1 MAKTNK
7 FRFSF
12 IIVLLIGIW
21 LLLPHHIR
29 MALTYW
35 FPGIEDYKIFDNR
48 TVIAADDAFIWPLAS
63 DYNQTELS
71 SEYRDTLESYQ
82 TIAYLVIQNDSIIY
96 EEYWDDFGPESYTNS
111 FSAAKS
117 IVSLLIGAA
126 IDDGYIQ
133 SVDQKVGDFLPYMN
147 DGKNAELKIRNLLTM
162 SSGSNWD
169 ESYTSPLSMT
179 TKAYYGNNLTDL
191 AKDMYIVDDPGKIY
205 SYKSGDSQLLSQVL
219 IHATGKSLSEY
230 TSEKLWKP
238 MGASQNALWSLD
250 KKNGTEK
257 AYCCFNSNARDFALL
272 GALINHQGYWRNQ
285 QIISENYIN
294 DATTSANYLKTED
307 NKPVDFYGFQYWILN
322 YDGMKIP
329 YARGILG
336 QYIFS
341 IPEKNAIIVRLGHKR
356 SKVKVNYHPSEIYS
370 YLEMGINLLK

>member
-35 FPGIEDYKIFDNR
+35 FPGIEDYKIFENR
-48 TVIAADDAFIWPLAS
+48 TVAAVDNTFTWPLAS
-63 DYNQTELS
+63 NYNQNELS

-82 TIAYLVIQNDSIIY
+82 TIAFLVIQNDSIIY
-96 EEYWDDFGPESYTNS
+96 EEYWDDFGPESYSNS

-117 IVSLLIGAA
+117 IVSLLVGAA

-133 SVDQKVGDFLPYMN
+133 SVDQKVGDFLPYMKE
-147 DGKNAELKIRNLLTM
+147 GKNAELKIRNLLTM

-179 TKAYYGNNLTDL
+179 TKAYYGNNLTEL
-191 AKDMYIVDDPGKIY
+191 AKDLHIVNDPGKIY
-205 SYKSGDSQLLSQVL
+205 SYKSGDSQLLAQVL
-219 IHATGKSLSEY
+219 IHATGKNLSEY
-230 TSEKLWKP
+230 ASEKLWKP
-238 MGASQNALWSLD
+238 LGASQDALWSLD
-250 KKNGTEK
+250 KENGTEK
-257 AYCCFNSNARDFALL
+257 AYCCFNTNARDFALL
-272 GALINHQGYWRNQ
+272 GALINHGGYWRNQ
-285 QIISENYIN
+285 QIISKNYIN
-294 DATTSANYLKTED
+294 DATTPASYLKTDDD
-307 NKPVDFYGFQYWILN
+307 NTVDFYGFQYWIVN

-356 SKVKVNYHPSEIYS
+356 SKFKLHHHPSEIYS